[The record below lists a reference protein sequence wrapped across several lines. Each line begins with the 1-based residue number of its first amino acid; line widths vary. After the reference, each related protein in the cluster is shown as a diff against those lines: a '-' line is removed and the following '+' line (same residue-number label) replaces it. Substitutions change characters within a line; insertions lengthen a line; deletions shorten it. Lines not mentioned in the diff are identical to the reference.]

1 VGSAQLAQGREVWL
15 TPLNSAETDRAVK
28 VGWVDLGPNLA
39 GGPFRV

>member
-1 VGSAQLAQGREVWL
+1 VGSAQLSQGPEVWL
-15 TPLNSAETDRAVK
+15 TSQNSAVTDWAVK